1 MNRDLEIPLSMLI
14 EETILNV
21 IEYIKTK
28 LESGFEFDNKIFP
41 MSISDQVNYTNL
53 LLLPKEVFPQKFPC
67 IDYSTYEI
75 TFENKLLL
83 YQASAQHKMSCE
95 GLQSKIISLIKNS
108 NSNAEIIEIYKN
120 YCIDK

>member
-1 MNRDLEIPLSMLI
+1 MNRDLEIPLTMLI
-14 EETILNV
+14 EETISNV
-21 IEYIKTK
+21 IEYIKNK

-67 IDYSTYEI
+67 MDYSTYEI

-83 YQASAQHKMSCE
+83 YQASAQHKMLWE
-95 GLQSKIISLIKNS
+95 GTQSKIISQLKRCTCNS
-108 NSNAEIIEIYKN
+108 EVIEVYKTH
-120 YCIDK
+120 CTS